1 MPNPS
6 QTALP
11 PTGSDIFGEHGAAVT
26 VAAAVIMML
35 AISAI
40 DKLSGYDLHLGVLQL
55 IPVAFA
61 TWAAGRNWGIA
72 LALASSA
79 IWLVMFRGSPH
90 FAWHPFF
97 YWDVAVLL
105 GMLIVFV
112 LLIDR
117 LHKELHRSDARFV
130 KVLEGLDAPVYVA
143 DPQRGEILYGNQHF
157 RDRLAVQPY
166 DALAAYPG
174 KSCNLRWPDGR
185 RVVLRI
191 LDA

>member
-6 QTALP
+6 QPALP
-11 PTGSDIFGEHGAAVT
+11 STGSDIFGEYGSAVT
-26 VAAAVIMML
+26 VSSAVIMML

-40 DKLSGYDLHLGVLQL
+40 DKVSSYDLHLGVLQL

-72 LALASSA
+72 LALAASG
-79 IWLVMFRGSPH
+79 IWFIMFRGSPH
-90 FAWHPFF
+90 FAWHPFY

-105 GMLIVFV
+105 GTLVVFV

-130 KVLEGLDAPVYVA
+130 KVLEGLDAAVYVA
-143 DPQRGEILYGNQHF
+143 DPQRGEILYGNAHF
-157 RDRLAVQPY
+157 RETLAERPY
-166 DALAAYPG
+166 DALAQYPA
-174 KSCNLRWPDGR
+174 KETWIRWPDGR

-191 LDA
+191 IQ